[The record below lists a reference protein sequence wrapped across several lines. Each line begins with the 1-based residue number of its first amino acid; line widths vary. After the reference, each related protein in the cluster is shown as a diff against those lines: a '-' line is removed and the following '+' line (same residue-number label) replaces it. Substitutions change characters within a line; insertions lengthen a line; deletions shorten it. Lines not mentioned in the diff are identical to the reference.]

1 MHETVVTY
9 AESVGQ
15 PHSSLH
21 LKACGLLCFCVDLS
35 NWFQIVSRL
44 LAVLK
49 SSIYGC
55 NQTLYCGDPI
65 HIFQRHQLCQTEI
78 WENVHKMTR
87 IEDNY
92 NITHGIVQPW
102 KTYVNDM
109 SVSVKLFSFN
119 KQLVK
124 ANTNY
129 IYHL

>member
-1 MHETVVTY
+1 MRETVVTY

-21 LKACGLLCFCVDLS
+21 LKACRRLCSRVDLS

-55 NQTLYCGDPI
+55 NQTRHCGDPI
-65 HIFQRHQLCQTEI
+65 QIVQRHQLCQTKI
-78 WENVHKMTR
+78 WENVHKITH

-92 NITHGIVQPW
+92 NITHGIVQP
-102 KTYVNDM
+102 
-109 SVSVKLFSFN
+109 
-119 KQLVK
+119 
-124 ANTNY
+124 
-129 IYHL
+129 